1 MTKAM
6 MSTIE
11 VPNDDDKNFGGE
23 ETKFNI
29 SKGTT
34 PTKVRSLNNFPFNQC
49 TLFIPAIYQKK
60 LISEPKLYI
69 SNN

>member
-23 ETKFNI
+23 ETKLNI
-29 SKGTT
+29 SKGTK
-34 PTKVRSLNNFPFNQC
+34 PTKVRSLNNFPFTQY
-49 TLFIPAIYQKK
+49 TLSIK
-60 LISEPKLYI
+60 LMNGEVYL
-69 SNN
+69 